1 CATGYSGSWN
11 AYFFDSW

>member
-1 CATGYSGSWN
+1 CAYSGSWN